1 MGPGAPTVLCVTQP
15 VHSLGDCPPV
25 GELKGDPTS
34 LSCLMPSGGTKNL
47 PQAPAGC
54 PGPRS
59 SCPANAATEPG
70 QQRGCWGPPTPAAH
84 ENHVGSIPKPGRTGP
99 VRVNVFPS
107 SLGDPEPTWH
117 LGIGGLDGGQLMPD
131 VTLTSPPDRSRTR
144 TLTPTQPFPRGAT
157 PVLAACVP
165 YYSSSLLRAFLPWG
179 VGPGCPTPRAMSGCP
194 PPSAG
199 SALPRMSLSFS
210 RVPCPLHSSGQAC
223 LQGSRRAPW
232 GPELVCV
239 NARRALRSK
248 C

>member
-34 LSCLMPSGGTKNL
+34 LSRLTPSGGTKNL

-59 SCPANAATEPG
+59 SCPVNAATEPG

-99 VRVNVFPS
+99 VRVDVFPS
-107 SLGDPEPTWH
+107 SLGDPEPTWR
-117 LGIGGLDGGQLMPD
+117 LGIGGLDGGQLMPN

-144 TLTPTQPFPRGAT
+144 TDTHAVLFLGEPLLCSLRVCLTTQVHCSG
-157 PVLAACVP
+157 L
-165 YYSSSLLRAFLPWG
+165 SSPG
-179 VGPGCPTPRAMSGCP
+179 EVGPGCPTPRAMSGCP
-194 PPSAG
+194 PPSTG

-223 LQGSRRAPW
+223 LQGSRRAPR